1 MKVFLSWSGKKSHEV
16 AKLLQEWIA
25 CVIQSSDPWL
35 SSNNIDAGSVW
46 FSEIQTQLADTSIGI
61 ICLTNENKDKPWI
74 LFEAGA
80 LAKGISNNKVVVLLC
95 DLSSSDIQPPLSQF
109 NCITPDQQGMKR
121 LFQAINSHSPSEFLK
136 PTVLDATFEVFW
148 EKFKDRLAKSIS
160 INQKSTQSPVRS
172 DSDILKEILAST
184 RGLSHRMNLLEE
196 NMISGNYKDE
206 STAHIKAKKNAETP
220 YKKNMTAKEIVEW
233 VSNMSS
239 IDEDVIWKK
248 HVDE

>member
-46 FSEIQTQLADTSIGI
+46 FSEIQNQLADTSIGI

-121 LFQAINSHSPSEFLK
+121 LFQAINSHSSSEFLK
-136 PTVLDATFEVFW
+136 PAVLDTTFEVFW
-148 EKFKDRLAKSIS
+148 EKFKDRLEKSIS
-160 INQKSTQSPVRS
+160 INEKSTKSPVRS
-172 DSDILKEILAST
+172 DSDILKEILTST
-184 RGLSHRMNLLEE
+184 RGLSHRINLIEE

-206 STAHIKAKKNAETP
+206 FTDHIKTKKNP
-220 YKKNMTAKEIVEW
+220 DILYKKNMMTQKEIAEML
-233 VSNMSS
+233 NFRGR
-239 IDEDVIWKK
+239 DEDAIRKK
-248 HVDE
+248 NVDE